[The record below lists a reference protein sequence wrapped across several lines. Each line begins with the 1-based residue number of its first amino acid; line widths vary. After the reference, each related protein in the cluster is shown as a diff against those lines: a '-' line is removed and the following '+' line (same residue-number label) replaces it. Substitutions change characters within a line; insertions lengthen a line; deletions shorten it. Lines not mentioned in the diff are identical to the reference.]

1 MNGLNRHI
9 SFRFIFINSWSKNP
23 LVHHDVKIDPTSLS
37 EEQQIELAMKQS
49 IIDNNVDNNNN
60 TSYKS
65 GNTIDD
71 AIELIVI
78 VIVLYQMMSSQLHH
92 WTLHKNQKYQKI
104 HLKL

>member
-1 MNGLNRHI
+1 M
-9 SFRFIFINSWSKNP
+9 
-23 LVHHDVKIDPTSLS
+23 KIDPTSLS

-71 AIELIVI
+71 AIELDSDSDSAIPDDVI
-78 VIVLYQMMSSQLHH
+78 STPS